1 MIFSFFHIVF
11 SFIVHLTW
19 VDWLIIGVLIFYAIE
34 GYSLGALASF
44 LELVK
49 FIASFAIALKFYS
62 ITGLLIL
69 RFFAIPSGIAN
80 AIAFFVTA
88 LAAELILKL
97 IEGLVIDYV
106 YKIKLKK
113 LPILKVMDN
122 FIGIIFSVISGVIFI
137 MFLLTLIAAL
147 PVSPFLKN
155 SVSNAEIGGV
165 LLSKSAGFEKTIDG
179 VFGGAAH
186 ETLNFLTVE
195 PKSNSIVTLG
205 FTYKKGTIDT
215 QSEGQ
220 MLAMVNAE
228 RAKVG
233 AVALTMDPNLQ
244 VVARAHAR
252 DMLERGYFSHY
263 TPEGLSPFDRMAAAH
278 ITYTY
283 AGENL
288 AFSPNVTLSMQGLM
302 NSPGHRENIL
312 NPHFGKIGVGVID
325 AGFYG
330 QMFVQE
336 FTD

>member
-1 MIFSFFHIVF
+1 MIIFFIT
-11 SFIVHLTW
+11 HLTW
-19 VDWLIIGVLIFYAIE
+19 IDWLIIGILIFYGLE
-34 GYSLGALASF
+34 GYALGALSAF

-49 FIASFAIALKFYS
+49 FIVSFAIALKFYS
-62 ITGLLIL
+62 ITGLIIL
-69 RFFAIPSGIAN
+69 RFFAIPNGIAN
-80 AIAFFVTA
+80 AIGFFLTA

-97 IEGLVIDYV
+97 IEGLIVDYV

-113 LPILKVMDN
+113 LTILKVLNN
-122 FIGIIFSVISGVIFI
+122 FVGIIFSIVSGLIFI

-155 SVSNAEIGGV
+155 SVTTSEIGGT

-195 PKSNSIVTLG
+195 PKSNSIVSLG

-215 QSEGQ
+215 ASEGQ
-220 MLAMVNAE
+220 MLTMLNSE
-228 RAKVG
+228 RARVG
-233 AVALTMDPNLQ
+233 AGALVMDANLQ

-278 ITYTY
+278 ISYTY

-288 AFSPNVTLSMQGLM
+288 AFSPNVTLAMQGLM

-312 NPHFGKIGVGVID
+312 NPHFGKVGVGVID